1 MCSDPSHAKDFK
13 LLNESIIR
21 METKLD
27 NVLTITTDHESRL
40 RLAETAILLQKGI
53 RAEHED
59 TEKHIT
65 KLDGKVDKLTR
76 TVDNNDQTLASMKK
90 VLWAIALA
98 IASTIGVTIVDMMRK
113 GM

>member
-40 RLAETAILLQKGI
+40 RLAETAILLHKDI
-53 RAEHED
+53 RAEQED
-59 TEKHIT
+59 TEKRIT